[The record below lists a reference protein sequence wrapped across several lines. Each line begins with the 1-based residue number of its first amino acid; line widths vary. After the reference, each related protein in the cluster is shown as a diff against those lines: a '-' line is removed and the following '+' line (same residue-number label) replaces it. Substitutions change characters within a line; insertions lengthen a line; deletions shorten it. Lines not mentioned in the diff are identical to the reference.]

1 MTCGWERPYVPF
13 WQSCYEKSWE
23 AAVSATIPRIQ
34 IALSRAEL
42 LILVEAIMCATSS
55 ERPGLAEASQMHEVA
70 LRLQRALSESRP
82 PDGIR
87 LGDEARDIP
96 STRRSS

>member
-1 MTCGWERPYVPF
+1 MSPSGNHVARKEL
-13 WQSCYEKSWE
+13 E

-55 ERPGLAEASQMHEVA
+55 ERPGLAEASQMREIA
-70 LRLQRALSESRP
+70 LRLQRALSETRP